1 MNTHLVSL
9 LCTFLVGADWPT
21 HPVNDHQWV
30 KQSPDGKAALTPNF
44 QSLGKGSGAYDPGS
58 KKWIHY
64 GGHDGIPQGFHLFT
78 YDPDTSIWQQRFP
91 QTSPPGVCC
100 IDGANAFDVANR
112 RFVNFPGGSL
122 GHGYQWSRE
131 VKLQR
136 SAVWLY
142 DVEANAWT
150 NMRPAPYHKALTSD
164 EHIGGLNAGAAYD
177 SKNEVTI
184 SFGGQ
189 GTSGGTNNLH
199 IYDAYA
205 NKLTR
210 VVAPGAPSPRD
221 GMGVCVDTKNDCIV
235 VFGSQ
240 YSSDEKTHLFR
251 LKTGK
256 WETHDLE
263 PRPNA
268 KKGKTYST
276 IPRLAY
282 DSRNE
287 VCLCVIRDDE
297 TGKHETW
304 ALDVAKLKWTKM
316 SPMVEP
322 DASMSRS
329 RNMSYLPDR
338 NVFLLDTNPASHKG
352 KGAEI
357 WTYRFRDVPADTRL
371 AAPKSLE
378 ATTDAGRVSLTWPA
392 AAGARQYRVLRAG
405 GDVPWQLDFEPI
417 ATVSETTYVDM
428 KATPEK
434 SAFYV
439 VRSVSGDAESDAS
452 PRARSEPRVL
462 VKPVVSVLAADKAV
476 VTWNKHPAADIVG
489 YNVYRGTVKV
499 RSTLKG
505 ESKAWRDNDPE
516 YAEPTPVEVLGIV
529 DIRKVND
536 AVVTGTSFTDAVELA
551 KPGPESKDYKFAVHA
566 YIVRAVNKLGVESG
580 PSPYA
585 LTIPSPPTNVLVREK
600 GNVAEVKWDASP
612 EKGIKGYH
620 VYKLQ
625 GTWNIVRLTPQP
637 IEATTFTHT
646 SGETRFW
653 VVAVDALGQEGEPS
667 SPAWHQHS
675 YRGFYP
681 GDWHQ

>member
-1 MNTHLVSL
+1 MNTYLLSLALLVA
-9 LCTFLVGADWPT
+9 ADGPAQS
-21 HPVNDHQWV
+21 VNSWV
-30 KQSPDGKAALTPNF
+30 KESPTDKQPAPMF
-44 QSLGKGSGAYDPGS
+44 SWEGSGAYDPGS
-58 KKWIHY
+58 KKWIHF
-64 GGHDGIPQGFHLFT
+64 GGHDGVPQGFHLFT
-78 YDPDTSIWQQRFP
+78 YDLDTHAWQQRFP

-100 IDGANAFDVANR
+100 IDGANAFDVANG

-142 DVEANAWT
+142 DAQSNTWT
-150 NMRPAPYHKALTSD
+150 NMRPAPYHRPLTSD
-164 EHIGGLNAGAAYD
+164 ENIGGLNAGAAYD
-177 SKNEVTI
+177 DANEVTY

-189 GTSGGTNNLH
+189 ATSGGTSALH
-199 IYDAYA
+199 AYDAYA

-210 VVAPGAPSPRD
+210 IAAPRAPSPRD
-221 GMGVCVDTKNDCIV
+221 GMGICVDTKNDCIV

-251 LKTGK
+251 LKTGS

-287 VCLCVIRDDE
+287 VCLCLIRDDAE
-297 TGKHETW
+297 GKHETW
-304 ALDVAKLKWTKM
+304 ALNVAKLKWTKM
-316 SPMVEP
+316 SPATEP

-329 RNMSYLPDR
+329 RNMSYLADR
-338 NVFLLDTNPASHKG
+338 NVVLLDSNPASLKG

-357 WTYRFRDVPADTRL
+357 WTYRYRDAPTDARP

-378 ATTDAGRVSLTWPA
+378 AVTDTDRVALSWPA
-392 AAGARQYRVLRAG
+392 VSGAKAYHVYRAEAAA
-405 GDVPWQLDFEPI
+405 PWQLDF
-417 ATVSETTYVDM
+417 ALVAKTSDLAYVDT
-428 KATPEK
+428 KPTPG
-434 SAFYV
+434 AFYV
-439 VRSVSGDAESDAS
+439 VRAVVDGVESGAS

-462 VKPVVSVLAADKAV
+462 LKPVVSVLAADKV
-476 VTWNKHPAADIVG
+476 EVTWNKHPASDIAG

-499 RSTLKG
+499 RTTLKG
-505 ESKAWRDNDPE
+505 EAKAWRDNDPE
-516 YAEPTPVEVLGIV
+516 YADPTPVEVTDIV
-529 DIRKVND
+529 DIRKLND
-536 AVVTGTSFTDAVELA
+536 KLVTGTSFADAVELA

-585 LTIPSPPTNVLVREK
+585 LTIPSPPTNVLVREQR
-600 GNVAEVKWDASP
+600 NVAELKWDASP
-612 EKGIKGYH
+612 EKGVRGYH

-625 GTWNIVRLTPQP
+625 GTWNIVRLTPEP
-637 IEATTFTHT
+637 IQATTFTHT

-675 YRGFYP
+675 YKGFFP